1 MNKGMNMQ
9 VDESK
14 TRAYTIAI
22 LELMDQGV
30 LDTEW
35 LVEALLNAMSER
47 DVKGFALE
55 ELAEVFEE
63 EEEEEEEEN
72 EDDL

>member
-1 MNKGMNMQ
+1 MR

-30 LDTEW
+30 LDAGW
-35 LVEALLNAMSER
+35 LVEALLIHMSER
-47 DVKGFALE
+47 DVKDFSMMHMCIEE
-55 ELAEVFEE
+55 ELAKVF

>member
-1 MNKGMNMQ
+1 MR

-22 LELMDQGV
+22 LELMDETV
-30 LDTEW
+30 LDPKW
-35 LVEALLNAMSER
+35 LVEALLYAMSER

-63 EEEEEEEEN
+63 EEEEEN

>member
-1 MNKGMNMQ
+1 MR

-22 LELMDQGV
+22 LELMYEGV
-30 LDTEW
+30 LDPKW

-47 DVKGFALE
+47 DVKRFAKEVLS
-55 ELAEVFEE
+55 EVFEE
-63 EEEEEEEEN
+63 EEY

>member
-1 MNKGMNMQ
+1 MNKGMNMR

-30 LDTEW
+30 LDPEW

-63 EEEEEEEEN
+63 EEEEEN